1 MHGKK
6 DSFAAIKSCR
16 WLDGG
21 YIGASI
27 TATSFDWSY
36 YLQNH
41 VVVEHK
47 ITKHYKF
54 VTISNPIQYCVNHED
69 NKQHLESVG
78 LLELGDWMLIR
89 GTYPFSSNIYI
100 SIYLYGCRIISQ
112 SFRIHHSPTYFV
124 FVYHSLFHYGTH
136 PNWQRFGTHER
147 THIKLMNFITTM
159 ILPILENSSKLR
171 ILVRLQVFRL
181 FCTMEMDC

>member
-6 DSFAAIKSCR
+6 DSFAAIKSNR

-21 YIGASI
+21 CIGASI

-47 ITKHYKF
+47 IKKHYKF

-78 LLELGDWMLIR
+78 LLELGD
-89 GTYPFSSNIYI
+89 
-100 SIYLYGCRIISQ
+100 
-112 SFRIHHSPTYFV
+112 
-124 FVYHSLFHYGTH
+124 
-136 PNWQRFGTHER
+136 
-147 THIKLMNFITTM
+147 
-159 ILPILENSSKLR
+159 
-171 ILVRLQVFRL
+171 
-181 FCTMEMDC
+181 